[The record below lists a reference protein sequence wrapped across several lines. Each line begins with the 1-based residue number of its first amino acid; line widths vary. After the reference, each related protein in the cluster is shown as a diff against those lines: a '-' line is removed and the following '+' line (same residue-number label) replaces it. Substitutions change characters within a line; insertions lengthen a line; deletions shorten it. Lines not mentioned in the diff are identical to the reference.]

1 MFGEE
6 EVQERVEEA
15 KGVEYRTVA
24 IQDTLEAKYLLII
37 APIITAPHPYPTP
50 TN

>member
-1 MFGEE
+1 MFGGV

-24 IQDTLEAKYLLII
+24 IQDTLEVTIICFRVYVAKMAAVLS
-37 APIITAPHPYPTP
+37 
-50 TN
+50 